1 MQKPELLLPVG
12 SVENYFAAV
21 QGGADAIY
29 LGLKNF
35 NARGRAA
42 NFLPNQLLALLKDA
56 NNNNIKVYITLNT
69 VIKNSELPE
78 LLDTLYFLSK
88 ANVSAVI
95 IQDWGIYYIIKT
107 FFPTLEIHASTQ
119 MGNHNSLGGEY
130 SKKRGFERIILAREI
145 NYSELISISRN
156 TSIDLEV
163 FTHGALCY
171 SFSGMCLFSSYIGG
185 AGANRGICTQP
196 CRRIYSSGH
205 KSGYT
210 FSLKDNQL
218 INYIPEISKLG
229 IASVKIEGRMKA
241 AEYVYRVAKAYR
253 MMIDDHANIETATK
267 LLDFDMGREKTAY
280 FIGGDV
286 SQSITDNPNTGIFI
300 GKILYSGN
308 GEIVFGSNLKLE
320 EGNRIR
326 IRSPKGENRTAV
338 KLRNIQKDDDGNILI
353 KINEPGILNGDR
365 VFLAGLQQEKFPT
378 RFVEAGNH
386 VPLKLPPNTRFKI
399 LRQLKVQNKKSKPIL
414 FVRIDKVNWLR
425 KIRLEDFDYL
435 ILRLNKRE
443 WEDFNSDSPFIQKNK
458 RKIIIDLPKFIS
470 ESELSFYK
478 KLCSDFFNKG
488 FRHFMISHVS
498 QKLLI
503 PKGSTISA
511 NENVLVYNDAAV
523 SHLNSEKIMFYTYPH
538 ENDFDN
544 MLAGSDKNGIIP
556 VYFYPELFYS
566 RMPVKLD
573 REDESLTD
581 DRNIDYI
588 RTLRNGITVILPE
601 IPVSLTHY
609 HEKLLQQGF
618 NRFLIDLSGEK
629 VSKNIYNRIL
639 TKFKRNG
646 QIQPS
651 NTFNFKKGLK

>member
-1 MQKPELLLPVG
+1 MHKPELLLPVG
-12 SVENYFAAV
+12 SIENYFAAV
-21 QGGADAIY
+21 KGGANAIY

-56 NNNNIKVYITLNT
+56 TNNNIKVYITLNT
-69 VIKNSELPE
+69 VIKNNELPE

-95 IQDWGIYYIIKT
+95 IQDWGIYYLIKT

-130 SKKRGFERIILAREI
+130 SKKKEFERIILAREI

-156 TSIDLEV
+156 TSIDLEI

-196 CRRIYSSGH
+196 CRRIYSSGQ
-205 KSGYT
+205 KSSYT

-253 MMIDDHANIETATK
+253 MMIDDHSQIEEAAK

-286 SQSITDNPNTGIFI
+286 SESISQNPNTGIFI
-300 GKILYSGN
+300 GKIIYSGN
-308 GEIVFGSNLKLE
+308 GEIVFGSNLKLD

-326 IRSPKGENRTAV
+326 IRSPKGENRTAI
-338 KLRNIQKDDDGNILI
+338 KLRNIQKDEDGNILI
-353 KINEPGILNGDR
+353 SINEPGILIGDK

-378 RFVEAGNH
+378 RFAEAGNH
-386 VPLKLPPNTRFKI
+386 IPLKLPPNTRFKL
-399 LRQLKVQNKKSKPIL
+399 LRQLKPQDKKSKPTL
-414 FVRIDKVNWLR
+414 FVRIDQANWLR
-425 KIRLEDFDYL
+425 KIRLEDLDFL
-435 ILRLNKRE
+435 VLRLNKRE
-443 WEDFNSDSPFIQKNK
+443 WQDFNADSPFIQKNK

-470 ESELSFYK
+470 ESEIPFYK
-478 KLCSDFFNKG
+478 KLCSDFFNEG

-498 QKLLI
+498 QKILI
-503 PKGSTISA
+503 PKGGIVSA
-511 NENVLVYNDAAV
+511 NENVLIYNDAAV
-523 SHLNSEKIMFYTYPH
+523 YHLKSEKIIYYTYPH

-544 MLAGSDKNGIIP
+544 MLAGSDKSGIIP
-556 VYFYPELFYS
+556 IYFYPELFYS
-566 RMPVKLD
+566 RMPVKID

-581 DRNIDYI
+581 DRNVDYT

-618 NRFLIDLSGEK
+618 NRFIIDLSGEK
-629 VSKNIYNRIL
+629 VSKNIYNRII
-639 TKFKRNG
+639 TKFKRSE